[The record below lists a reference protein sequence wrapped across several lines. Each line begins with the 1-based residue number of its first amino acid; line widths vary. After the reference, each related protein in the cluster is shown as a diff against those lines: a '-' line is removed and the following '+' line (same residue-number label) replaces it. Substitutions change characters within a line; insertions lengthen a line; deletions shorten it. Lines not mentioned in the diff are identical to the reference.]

1 MHDVTANCKV
11 KTMISK
17 AELEYTLPLQPQS
30 RSEAGV
36 APPREFQVFTNNVHS
51 EHLCLRKKLSQS
63 RGPLT
68 PSATGVENSRVCRYR
83 IATNEVNFLRP
94 SCPRLRILSSHHGL
108 VSHLLSL
115 RVEVGHGASPECL
128 ARMSG

>member
-1 MHDVTANCKV
+1 MVW
-11 KTMISK
+11 K
-17 AELEYTLPLQPQS
+17 AELEYTPPLQPQS
-30 RSEAGV
+30 PREVGV
-36 APPREFQVFTNNVHS
+36 TRPREFQVFVNNVHS
-51 EHLCLRKKLSQS
+51 EHLCFWKKLSQS

-68 PSATGVENSRVCRYR
+68 RSATGVENSRVCRYR
-83 IATNEVNFLRP
+83 IATNEGNFLRP
-94 SCPRLRILSSHHGL
+94 NCSRLRIQSSHHGL